1 MENRQMPQTCRFYYE
16 DSHRRSPRKECRLI
30 ERNPASDPWNERLCR
45 SCPVPRI
52 LEQNPCANLALEAGV
67 KSRFGLFP
75 RVAVL
80 VVCTARLEEIDDAA
94 TCRRGCEQFES
105 LE

>member
-1 MENRQMPQTCRFYYE
+1 MSQPCRFYYE

-45 SCPVPRI
+45 SCPVPAI
-52 LEQNPCANLALEAGV
+52 LEQNSCANLALEAEV
-67 KSRFGLFP
+67 RSRFGLFS
-75 RVAVL
+75 RVAL
-80 VVCTARLEEIDDAA
+80 LAVCTARHEQIDDAA